1 MPANRSQLATPV
13 LAVLLAT
20 VFTSCTARGTAQV
33 GPCSWQIA
41 SSRPAAATD
50 TALVDR
56 IPLLAEPEDLNFPPG
71 PGSLRLL
78 RLRTEPRKYGVF
90 LYDTLSGDTTLITK
104 SGSLPRFS
112 PDGRYV
118 SYTTWKSTDEPWN
131 LTILDRKTGKT
142 LEPALGGCITSYLK
156 WSPDSRWIAVQ
167 STVCKTPVTRLML
180 VSLPDGKAN
189 AVDTLA
195 VFGEYEFSWSP
206 TSDALAV
213 IRPEAVN
220 RHTEAT
226 TVADLWI
233 VSVPGGI
240 RCRLSLTP
248 TVVES
253 EPEWV
258 TDRSLLVS
266 HASDS
271 EGSRRFV
278 IQLSGGRP

>member
-1 MPANRSQLATPV
+1 MKHRSHLATLALLV
-13 LAVLLAT
+13 LAAT
-20 VFTSCTARGTAQV
+20 MASACTAKSMAHIQQ
-33 GPCSWQIA
+33 CSWQIT
-41 SSRPAAATD
+41 STRPASATD

-78 RLRTEPRKYGVF
+78 RLRTAPRKYGIF
-90 LYDTLSGDTTLITK
+90 LYDTLSKDSTLLTK

-112 PDGRYV
+112 PDGRYI

-131 LTILDRKTGKT
+131 LMILDRETGST
-142 LEPALGGCITSYLK
+142 IQPALGGCVTSYRK
-156 WSPDSRWIAVQ
+156 WSPDSRWLAVQ
-167 STVCKTPVTRLML
+167 STICKTPKTRLML
-180 VSLPDGKAN
+180 VSLPEGKTY

-206 TSDALAV
+206 GSNALAV
-213 IRPEAVN
+213 VRPEAVN

-233 VSVPGGI
+233 ISVPGAT

-266 HASDS
+266 HTSDAE
-271 EGSRRFV
+271 EGRRFLV
-278 IQLSGGRP
+278 QLSGGGP